1 MRAAFFRER
10 GEKRQTQCCFLQAA
24 RKAGLSG
31 IRKTP
36 DLTGGSGLLHQTQG
50 QARGRDLQ
58 RSQQQ
63 ADSSWTPEPG
73 RPARGGGVV
82 GFCAARGPPLGGG
95 GRGGLFAAC
104 RPAVVPA
111 LGEEERREPSS
122 ASADRRSGPPIL
134 YLANL
139 NARKTISTQLPA
151 RQSAPEPL
159 REPVTFAQQAG
170 RQWMDMDKARLRRG
184 TFSFFL
190 FQETGG

>member
-73 RPARGGGVV
+73 RPA
-82 GFCAARGPPLGGG
+82 
-95 GRGGLFAAC
+95 RGGLFAAC